1 MLSNTILPFGT
12 ETIISASVSQY
23 LSIKGVFTWH
33 YYYFARFYAFFL
45 GGGGVGELIERG

>member
-12 ETIISASVSQY
+12 ETIISTILKY
-23 LSIKGVFTWH
+23 KGRLYMALLFCP
-33 YYYFARFYAFFL
+33 FLCIFF